1 MAKQAIYEDQ
11 ARRWFVEE
19 GLSLD
24 SIVGML
30 DGKVSRKTLYNWSQK
45 FDYDG
50 KRKAF
55 LENNEDRRAQ
65 VITLERQ
72 LFNEVK
78 TNPTSKNIKRW
89 LLLLAAVD
97 KYGTPDS
104 LKIKDETAPGQK
116 DMLNQPPPKEVVDYI
131 QSVYGLK
138 R

>member
-45 FDYDG
+45 FDYEG

-78 TNPTSKNIKRW
+78 ANPTSKNIKRW

-104 LKIKDETAPGQK
+104 LKIKDEETADPK
-116 DMLNQPPPKEVVDYI
+116 DKLKQGLPKEAIEYI
-131 QSVYGLK
+131 QSLYGLNK
-138 R
+138 